1 MDAVITGLKKLDGL
15 KTGLKKLDGLK
26 TGQRCIKSG
35 QAGDEAFNPMLL
47 NLFLY
52 FVTNPTSSILKK
64 IISRSTKIWLN
75 KFHLSTYR
83 KKSKPKVPQPIFF
96 LRFFRKLG
104 SHRKIFYPK

>member
-26 TGQRCIKSG
+26 TGQRCINIKSG

-64 IISRSTKIWLN
+64 NNFKIN
-75 KFHLSTYR
+75 K
-83 KKSKPKVPQPIFF
+83 
-96 LRFFRKLG
+96 KLV
-104 SHRKIFYPK
+104 K